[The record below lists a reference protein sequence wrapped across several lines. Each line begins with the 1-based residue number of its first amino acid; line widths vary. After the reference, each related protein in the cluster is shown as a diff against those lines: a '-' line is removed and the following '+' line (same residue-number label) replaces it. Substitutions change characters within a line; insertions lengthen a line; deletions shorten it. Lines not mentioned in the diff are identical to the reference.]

1 MNLNELV
8 GKRINKI
15 LINETKD
22 ILIFYTYNELYY
34 MTFVGDCCAHC
45 FMAHVS
51 GYQRYFTI
59 LDAESSE
66 WGETSSKSDRES
78 CEVKE
83 QMGVKIKTDKGYL
96 DIDTRVEH
104 NGYYGGEVKLSTNCP
119 LDQYS
124 VPWCL
129 ENEKFK
135 ELQDF

>member
-1 MNLNELV
+1 
-8 GKRINKI
+8 
-15 LINETKD
+15 
-22 ILIFYTYNELYY
+22 

-59 LDAESSE
+59 LDAQSSE
-66 WGETSSKSDRES
+66 WIETSSESDRES
-78 CEVKE
+78 CNVKA
-83 QMGVKIKTDKGYL
+83 QMGLKIKTNKGYF
-96 DIDTRVEH
+96 DIDIRVEH
-104 NGYYGGEVKLSTNCP
+104 NGYYGRKVELSTNYP

-124 VPWCL
+124 VPWDF